1 MYFNRILIFFFVL
14 LLSVPQVSQ
23 AGRKCKKGV
32 EVVILHT
39 NDMHSKIDN
48 MAKLTWLAD
57 SLRQQHRYLFL
68 VSAGDNF
75 TGNPIVDM
83 YPEVGYPM
91 VDLMNKAGF
100 VLSAMGNHEFDMGQE
115 QFSQRRKEAGFP
127 FISGNID
134 VSGSHLRKIRPWVTL
149 KAGKF
154 RIPLV
159 SFIQLEKNGIPS
171 SHPSR
176 LEGIKFTPA
185 DVKTADFLFL
195 KEKYGMLVGLT
206 HLGIE
211 GDVQLARK
219 YPQFDLIIGGHSHTV
234 MDKPLVENG
243 VTIVQAGSQLKSV
256 GKTTLAIEAG
266 KITGIDY
273 ELISLDAFEGRDL
286 AVQAAIDHYND
297 NEEMNR
303 VLASAVTPMTG
314 KEELGAMMTD
324 ALTAMSGV
332 DIAFQNIGGIRIPSL
347 SAGDIL
353 YRDIFRLDPFG
364 NQVVVFEMTL
374 PEIKS
379 LILNAYNRNKEAD
392 LMVSGMTYTALVDGD
407 GSCVGVEMKG
417 TDGQPLDP
425 AKTYKVGMNSYISAS
440 YTFDHADPGTVNYE
454 TTAQTLIS
462 YLKKVQKVDYQGTRR
477 TAVRSI

>member
-1 MYFNRILIFFFVL
+1 MKINRILILLITVL
-14 LLSVPQVSQ
+14 FIMPGVSQ
-23 AGRKCKKGV
+23 AGRKCKKSV

-39 NDMHSKIDN
+39 NDMHSKIEN

-83 YPEVGYPM
+83 YPRVGYPM
-91 VDLMNKAGF
+91 VDLMNQAGF
-100 VLSAMGNHEFDMGQE
+100 VLSAIGNHEFDMGQE
-115 QFSQRRKEAGFP
+115 QFSQRRKEADFP

-134 VSGSHLRKIRPWVTL
+134 VRKADLKKIKPFVTL
-149 KAGKF
+149 RAGKC
-154 RIPLV
+154 RIPVV
-159 SFIQLEKNGIPS
+159 SFIQLDENGLPS
-171 SHPSR
+171 SHPAR
-176 LEGIKFTPA
+176 LEGIRFTPA
-185 DVKTADFLFL
+185 DVKAADYVYL

-211 GDVQLARK
+211 GDVPLARK

-243 VTIVQAGSQLKSV
+243 VTIVQTGSQLRSV
-256 GKTTLAIEAG
+256 GKTTLTIEGG
-266 KITGIDY
+266 KITGIGY
-273 ELISLDAFEGRDL
+273 ELISLDALKGRNPE
-286 AVQAAIDHYND
+286 VQAAIDRYND

-303 VLASAVTPMTG
+303 VLATALTPMKG

-332 DIAFQNIGGIRIPSL
+332 DIAFQNVGGIRIPSID
-347 SAGDIL
+347 AGDIL
-353 YRDIFRLDPFG
+353 YKDIFRLDPFG
-364 NQVVVFEMTL
+364 NQVVVFRMTL
-374 PEIKS
+374 PEIQS
-379 LILNAYNRNKEAD
+379 LILSAYNRNKEPD
-392 LMVSGMTYTALVDGD
+392 LMVSGLKYTAVTNGD
-407 GSCVGVEMKG
+407 GVCVDVEMTG
-417 TDGQPLDP
+417 MDGQPLDS

-462 YLKKVQKVDYQGTRR
+462 YLQKVQKVDYQGTRR
-477 TAVRSI
+477 TAVRSR

>member
-1 MYFNRILIFFFVL
+1 MYINRLLFYFFVF
-14 LLSVPQVSQ
+14 LLSAPQVSQ
-23 AGRKCKKGV
+23 AGRKCKKSV

-48 MAKLTWLAD
+48 MAKLSWLAD

-83 YPEVGYPM
+83 YPRVGYPM
-91 VDLMNKAGF
+91 VDLMNQAGF
-100 VLSAMGNHEFDMGQE
+100 VLSAMGNHEFDMGQKE
-115 QFSQRRKEAGFP
+115 FSQRRKEADFP
-127 FISGNID
+127 FISANID
-134 VSGSHLRKIRPWVTL
+134 VSGSHLKKVKPWVNL
-149 KAGKF
+149 KAGRC

-171 SHPSR
+171 SHPSK
-176 LEGIKFTPA
+176 LEGITFTQA
-185 DVKTADFLFL
+185 TARAADFLFL
-195 KEKYGMLVGLT
+195 KKKYGMLVGLT

-211 GDVQLARK
+211 GDISMAQK

-234 MDKPLVENG
+234 MEVPRVENG
-243 VTIVQAGSQLKSV
+243 VTIVQTGSQLKSV
-256 GKTTLAIEAG
+256 GKTTLTIERG

-273 ELISLDAFEGRDL
+273 ELISLDALNGRNP
-286 AVQAAIDHYND
+286 AVQAAIDQYND

-303 VLASAVTPMTG
+303 VLAQAITPMTG

-324 ALTAMSGV
+324 AVTAMSGV
-332 DIAFQNIGGIRIPSL
+332 DIAVQNIGGIRIPFL
-347 SAGDIL
+347 AEGNIL

-364 NQVVVFEMTL
+364 NQVVVFKMSV

-379 LILNAYNRNKEAD
+379 LLVNAYNRSQKID
-392 LMVSGMTYTALVDGD
+392 LIVSGMTYTAIINGNGLCVDVD
-407 GSCVGVEMKG
+407 MKG
-417 TDGQPLDP
+417 LDGQPLDP
-425 AKTYKVGMNSYISAS
+425 AKTYKVGMNSYISSS
-440 YTFDHADPGTVNYE
+440 YSFDHVDPGTVNYE

-462 YLKKVQKVDYQGTRR
+462 FLQKVQKVDYRGTQR
-477 TAVRSI
+477 TAIRNN

>member
-1 MYFNRILIFFFVL
+1 MNIKRVLVFVFVVF
-14 LLSVPQVSQ
+14 LSVPLVSQ
-23 AGRKCKKGV
+23 AGRNCKKSKQ
-32 EVVILHT
+32 VVILHT

-83 YPEVGYPM
+83 YPRVGYPM
-91 VDLMNKAGF
+91 VDLMNQAGF

-115 QFSQRRKEAGFP
+115 QFSQRRKEADFP
-127 FISGNID
+127 FISANID
-134 VSGSHLRKIRPWVTL
+134 VSKAHLKKIKPWVTL
-149 KAGKF
+149 KAGKC
-154 RIPLV
+154 RIPVV
-159 SFIQLEKNGIPS
+159 SFIQLDENGLPS

-176 LEGIKFTPA
+176 LEGITFTPA
-185 DVKTADFLFL
+185 EVRAADFLFL

-211 GDVQLARK
+211 GDVPLAQK
-219 YPQFDLIIGGHSHTV
+219 YPQFDLIIGGHSHTI
-234 MDKPLVENG
+234 MDVPRVENG
-243 VTIVQAGSQLKSV
+243 VTIVQTGSQLKSV
-256 GKTTLAIEAG
+256 GKTTLTIEGG
-266 KITGIDY
+266 KITNIGY
-273 ELISLDAFEGRDL
+273 ELISLDALKGRDS
-286 AVQAAIDHYND
+286 AVQAAIDRYND

-303 VLASAVTPMTG
+303 VLAEAITPMTG

-332 DIAFQNIGGIRIPSL
+332 DIAFQNVGGIRIPSL
-347 SAGDIL
+347 PAGNIH

-364 NQVVVFEMTL
+364 NQVVVFNMT
-374 PEIKS
+374 PAEIKS
-379 LILNAYNRNKEAD
+379 LVLNAFNRNKEPD
-392 LMVSGMTYTALVDGD
+392 LMVSGMTYTALVNGD
-407 GSCVGVEMKG
+407 GVCVDVEMKG
-417 TDGQPLDP
+417 LDGQPLDP

-462 YLKKVQKVDYQGTRR
+462 YLQKVKKVDYQGTRR
-477 TAVRSI
+477 TTVRSI